1 MQVIKPDGDAAVK
14 TFIPSLLLFLGVT
27 LSISNTGRTQTSAP
41 APAAENSSVPSIDQI
56 IERAA
61 LASGGKAAWSRITSM
76 YLKGSIEIP
85 ASHATGTF
93 ESYNLAPNKAY
104 QSITLGDVVVAK
116 QGFDGANAWKLT
128 SDHGVVDIQGEDLED
143 TKLDSDFYSEI
154 NLKQLYPRM
163 VLQEDATIA
172 GHSAYAIL
180 ATPLH
185 GKPRKLYF
193 DKETGLRVGMSSE
206 ITEGGK
212 TSQVEMYFEDFKPVE
227 GIQVPYTTRLV
238 SQDLN
243 MVFHLQN
250 IRINLPILNWT
261 FLKPAS
267 NTNAAAS
274 IPTNSSR
281 IASPTTAGGV
291 YGNTYSNGMFGFS
304 YTYPA
309 GWTPQGDATNQ
320 EIMKLGRGLAGG
332 DDPARKAAFD
342 VALERTYQLLTVFQ
356 YPVGT
361 PGKPNSSIQVIAERV
376 DFAPGIKDGKDY
388 LLNLESQ
395 IKRGGVHPEFSD
407 NITEFTIGGKQFFR
421 LDNDLR
427 FPIGLIHQMYISTKL
442 DKFILSFI
450 LTSRSQEDLN
460 MLYNTLGSLKF
471 DSGSR

>member
-1 MQVIKPDGDAAVK
+1 MKSFV
-14 TFIPSLLLFLGVT
+14 PSLLLFLGVSLAIPNGAWAQT
-27 LSISNTGRTQTSAP
+27 DAPATSANSAGPNSP
-41 APAAENSSVPSIDQI
+41 APAVDQI

-61 LASGGKAAWSRITSM
+61 LASGGKAAWSKITSM
-76 YLKGSIEIP
+76 YLKGSVEIP

-104 QSITLGDVVVAK
+104 QSITLGGAVVAK

-128 SDHGVVDIQGEDLED
+128 PDHGIVDVRGEDLED
-143 TKLDSDFYSEI
+143 TRIDSDFYSEI
-154 NLKQLYPRM
+154 NLKQLYPQM
-163 VLQEDATIA
+163 VLQDDASIA
-172 GHSAYAIL
+172 GHPAYTIL

-193 DKETGLRVGMSSE
+193 DKETGLRVGMATE

-212 TSQVEMYFEDFKPVE
+212 TSQVQMFFEDFRTVE

-243 MVFHLQN
+243 MEFHLQN
-250 IRINLPILNWT
+250 VRANLPILNWT
-261 FLKPAS
+261 FLKPAAS
-267 NTNAAAS
+267 TNAAAS
-274 IPTNSSR
+274 LPGGTSKAAPPT
-281 IASPTTAGGV
+281 AAGGV
-291 YGNTYSNGMFGFS
+291 YGNTYNNSMFGFS

-320 EIMKLGRGLAGG
+320 EILKLGRGLAGG

-342 VALERTYQLLTVFQ
+342 VAMERTYQLLTVFQ

-376 DFAPGIKDGKDY
+376 DFAPGIKDGRDY
-388 LLNLESQ
+388 LLDLETQ
-395 IKRGGVHPEFSD
+395 IKRGGVHPEFSE

-421 LDNDLR
+421 LDDDLR
-427 FPIGLIHQMYISTKL
+427 FPAGLIHQMYISTKL
-442 DKFILSFI
+442 DKYILSFI

-460 MLYNTLGSLKF
+460 MLYNTLGSVKF